1 MQEFRPDP
9 RARTRDLGLARLRRT
24 TRYSI
29 FGATVLAGGF
39 AGLAAHANPGHKAPA
54 AAAAVPRRRPA
65 KTTVRPAPAAPVQTT
80 ETETPTPAP
89 PPPPAPVAPAPAPV
103 TTSAPPVVT
112 TGAT

>member
-9 RARTRDLGLARLRRT
+9 RARTRDLGLARLRRS

-54 AAAAVPRRRPA
+54 AAAAAPRSRPA
-65 KTTVRPAPAAPVQTT
+65 KTSARPSAPVAPVQAT

-89 PPPPAPVAPAPAPV
+89 PPPPAPAAPAPV

>member
-9 RARTRDLGLARLRRT
+9 RARTRDLGLARLRRS

-54 AAAAVPRRRPA
+54 AAAAVPSRRPA
-65 KTTVRPAPAAPVQTT
+65 KTSAQPSAPVAPVQTT

-89 PPPPAPVAPAPAPV
+89 PPPPAPAAPAPV

>member
-9 RARTRDLGLARLRRT
+9 RARTRDLGLARLRRS

-54 AAAAVPRRRPA
+54 AAAAAPRSRPA
-65 KTTVRPAPAAPVQTT
+65 KTTARPVQAT

-89 PPPPAPVAPAPAPV
+89 PPPPAPAAPAPV